1 MRITELKTYLPK
13 LISNGDPLVLVAGPG
28 VGKTQFVLDTA
39 KELGYETKL
48 FHPAVSDPTDFKG
61 QPFAYQTKDGDA
73 KARHLPYEDLDS
85 LINADKPTV
94 AFFDDMGQATPAT
107 QAALMQPFEQREV
120 SGHKISDHVVFMG
133 ATNRAEDKA
142 GVASMIEPLKGRAT
156 LLELEPHIDDWVLW
170 AYEQEWM
177 PPEVI
182 AYLRF
187 QTTELNNFIPSRD
200 MSNSPT
206 PRNWARLAK
215 KVSKGLDNTELLTGD
230 VGAAAATAFIGF
242 RKVMHEL
249 PDVDDV
255 IKNPTTATVPSKK
268 SANVMYA
275 LMGALSHRS
284 RPGTIDGIV
293 TYLDRV
299 PAEFSVLCMQDC
311 IAKNKKN
318 STFRNHKSVTKWCL
332 EHQDVMGLFV

>member
-1 MRITELKTYLPK
+1 MRITELKAYLPK

-39 KELGYETKL
+39 KSLGYETKL

-61 QPFAYQTKDGDA
+61 QPFAYQTQDGTA

-120 SGHKISDHVVFMG
+120 SGHKISDHVIFMG

-156 LLELEPHIDDWVLW
+156 LLNLEPHIDDWVMW

-177 PPEVI
+177 PAEVP
-182 AYLRF
+182 AFLRF
-187 QTTELNNFIPSRD
+187 RPVELNNFIPSRD
-200 MSNSPT
+200 MNNSPT
-206 PRNWARLAK
+206 PRNWTRLARK
-215 KVSKGLDNTELLTGD
+215 LSKGLDQQELLAGD
-230 VGAAAATAFIGF
+230 VGDAASAEFLNF
-242 RKVMHEL
+242 CKVMHEL

-255 IKNPTTATVPSKK
+255 IKNPTTAKVPSKK

-275 LMGALSHRS
+275 LMGALSHRA
-284 RPGTIDGIV
+284 RPGTIEGIA

-311 IAKNKKN
+311 LAKNK
-318 STFRNHKSVTKWCL
+318 TIRNHKAVTKWSL
-332 EHQDVMGLFV
+332 NHQDVMGLFS